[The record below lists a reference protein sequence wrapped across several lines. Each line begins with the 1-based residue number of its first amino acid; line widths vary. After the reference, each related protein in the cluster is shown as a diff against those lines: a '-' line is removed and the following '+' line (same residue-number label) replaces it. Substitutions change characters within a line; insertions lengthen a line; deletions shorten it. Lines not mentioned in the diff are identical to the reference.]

1 MQLTRLAL
9 FVNAQ
14 PQVDKDLIF
23 QLDKDDVENENKLQE
38 TTGSEVE
45 NELEDK
51 TELGNG

>member
-14 PQVDKDLIF
+14 PQVDKDLILIF
-23 QLDKDDVENENKLQE
+23 YTLYKLQE

-51 TELGNG
+51 TELGYG